1 MKIIKRICFVIILAG
16 ILLGAM
22 ILVPFYKHVNTRYA
36 VTIYDFHS
44 NEELQYMEARVSGEY
59 EYYLFGINSRTR
71 LNCDVVVLDADD
83 KELQYYPAVSAY
95 TTAGGGPIIDLS
107 DGEMN
112 SLGTVTEARN
122 PLKSGKIVI
131 TQQDGTCYALYERIT
146 LRR

>member
-36 VTIYDFHS
+36 VTIYDFNS

-95 TTAGGGPIIDLS
+95 TKHYFVP
-107 DGEMN
+107 
-112 SLGTVTEARN
+112 
-122 PLKSGKIVI
+122 K
-131 TQQDGTCYALYERIT
+131 TQGIMMLPSVQLFYNIHHM
-146 LRR
+146 